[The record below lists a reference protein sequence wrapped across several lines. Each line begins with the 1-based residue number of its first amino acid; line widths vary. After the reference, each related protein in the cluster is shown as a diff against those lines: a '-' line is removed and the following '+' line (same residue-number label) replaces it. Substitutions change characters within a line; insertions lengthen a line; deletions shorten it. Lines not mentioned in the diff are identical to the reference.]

1 MSKKQEDWDDGRTV
15 APMTG
20 EEIPQSSRGFFTGRE
35 RKKNF
40 KKQEQV
46 ELTRKEKRAM
56 MRAMFATMF
65 PRFLIILASFSIV
78 FLLLYLWLT

>member
-20 EEIPQSSRGFFTGRE
+20 EEIPKSGRAFFTGRE

-40 KKQEQV
+40 NKQEQV
-46 ELTRKEKRAM
+46 QLTRKEKRAM
-56 MRAMFATMF
+56 MRAMLAAML
-65 PRFLIILASFSIV
+65 PRFLIILASFSVV
-78 FLLLYLWLT
+78 FLLMYLWLK